1 MSEFYLIYPCD
12 MSKAVLYSTFQD
24 HLNRPKYTGNP
35 GNDLSSYGQAK
46 LPIWLSA
53 DGVISKVGFDPDGYG
68 NYVKADH
75 GNGYETLYAHL
86 DSVSVRVGDRLEMG
100 DLIGIMGETG
110 NTTGVHVHWE
120 LRVDGECVDAM
131 LYVDEHYIVYL
142 EPEPEVPV
150 EPVVEG
156 DRVRVISDDGLNL
169 RTEPDAS
176 TNETIVIAMP
186 DGTEFEVEEVVF
198 DGEGNCWGEVRLYA
212 AIEYRGNRLVEVA
225 RS

>member
-12 MSKAVLYSTFQD
+12 MSKAVLYSSFQD

-35 GNDLSSYGQAK
+35 GVDLSSYGQAK

-86 DSVSVRVGDRLEMG
+86 DSVSVRVGDRLEVG

-131 LYVDEHYIVYL
+131 LYVDENYIVYP
-142 EPEPEVPV
+142 EPEPGVPV
-150 EPVVEG
+150 ESVVEG
-156 DRVRVISDDGLNL
+156 DWVRVIADWGLNL
-169 RTEPDAS
+169 RTVPDAS
-176 TNETIVIAMP
+176 QTETVITTMP
-186 DGTEFEVEEVVF
+186 DGTEFEVEEVVVDA
-198 DGEGNCWGEVRLYA
+198 DGNRWARVRLYA
-212 AIEYRGNRLVEVA
+212 AMEYRGERLVEVVE
-225 RS
+225 